1 MPVAEM
7 PRETRK
13 CGRIGCRDLDQR
25 LRLADDAHDRSV
37 IEHEA
42 VAILQ
47 AHGLRQIEQE
57 TRALLAG
64 QDNAAAMTLV
74 GIENYGVNNICDVWG

>member
-7 PRETRK
+7 PREPRER
-13 CGRIGCRDLDQR
+13 GRIGCRDLDQR
-25 LRLADDAHDRSV
+25 LRLADDTHDRSV

-47 AHGLRQIEQE
+47 AHSFRQIEQE

-64 QDNAAAMTLV
+64 QHDAAAMALI
-74 GIENYGVNNICDVWG
+74 GIE